1 MCHVANTGNVH
12 FFFHAPQYAGYFLIC
27 LSFYANGEFVHDSGR
42 VFMIEG
48 PLASYGRFTTLSIQM
63 RHHHSHEFSSFLFNR
78 SQRPECGFLALRQSF
93 HLRNVHPLVGP
104 VTSQSVQALAG
115 LQIPEVDHSI
125 NAATG
130 NGFPIRVEGHRPDSI
145 SVTLQG
151 LEALTAAHLPQYHL
165 LNPATTGKG
174 PSIGTEGHRPDF
186 IGRSLESVEALT
198 AAHLPHT
205 HRPITTAAGKGLS
218 IKSECHR
225 SDCLGVTLEGVK
237 ACAAARIPHTYRPIF
252 IAAGKGLPI
261 GAERD
266 GFYSIGVALQGVE
279 APTSTHVP

>member
-151 LEALTAAHLPQYHL
+151 VKAFPAAHVPQAYCLVFTPAGKGAPIGAEGDGPYPIGVTLQGVKAFPAAHVPQAHRLIPATAGNGPPVRAEDHRTDCPSVTLQGLEALTAAHLPQYHL

-186 IGRSLESVEALT
+186 IGI
-198 AAHLPHT
+198 P
-205 HRPITTAAGKGLS
+205 GK
-218 IKSECHR
+218 C
-225 SDCLGVTLEGVK
+225 
-237 ACAAARIPHTYRPIF
+237 
-252 IAAGKGLPI
+252 
-261 GAERD
+261 
-266 GFYSIGVALQGVE
+266 
-279 APTSTHVP
+279 